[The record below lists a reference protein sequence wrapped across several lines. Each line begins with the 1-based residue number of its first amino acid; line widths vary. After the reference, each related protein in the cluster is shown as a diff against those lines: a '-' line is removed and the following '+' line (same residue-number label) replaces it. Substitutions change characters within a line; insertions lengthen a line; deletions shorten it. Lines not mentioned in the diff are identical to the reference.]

1 MFASFFFY
9 TFIEISLSNRDKW
22 TTNREKGP
30 MSKRWMNMETR
41 MWAVD
46 KNVDNLKTYS
56 QIIEAAQKLQEN
68 EVVAFPTETVY
79 GLGGNAQSDAAV
91 VKIFEAKGR
100 PADNPLII
108 HISDRKQIH
117 SFVKSVPEKAKRL
130 MDAFW
135 PGALTLILENEKGV
149 LSEKATAGL
158 KTVAVRMPDHPV
170 ALALIEA
177 SGLPLAAPSANLSG
191 RPSPTTAAHVLEDLT
206 GRIAGIV
213 DGGPTGVGVESTVV
227 DCTGKIPVI
236 LRPGGVTREQL
247 EEVVGEV
254 GTDPALVDADQAP
267 RAPGMKYRHYAPD
280 APFYLVNGT
289 REQVQQLVQEKQ
301 EEGLKVGVMTTQEN
315 KEFYEADKVIACG
328 ERSRLETVA
337 AALYDTLRSF
347 NQEDLDIIF
356 GEVFPEHGVG
366 QAIMNR
372 LSKASGLPIIEK

>member
-1 MFASFFFY
+1 
-9 TFIEISLSNRDKW
+9 
-22 TTNREKGP
+22 
-30 MSKRWMNMETR
+30 METT
-41 MWAVD
+41 MWTVD
-46 KNVDNLKTYS
+46 KNVDNLKTYP
-56 QIIEAAQKLQEN
+56 QIIEAAQKLKEN

-79 GLGGNAQSDAAV
+79 GLGGNAKSDEAV
-91 VKIFEAKGR
+91 LKIFNAKGR
-100 PADNPLII
+100 PGDNPLIV
-108 HISDRKQIH
+108 HISDREQIRPL
-117 SFVKSVPEKAKRL
+117 VKAIPEKAKLL

-135 PGALTLILENEKGV
+135 PGPLTIILEQESGV

-158 KTVAVRMPDHPV
+158 STVAVRMPDHPV

-191 RPSPTTAAHVLEDLT
+191 KPSPTTAAHVADDLT

-213 DGGPTGVGVESTVV
+213 NGGATGVGVESTVV
-227 DCTGKIPVI
+227 DCTGDIPVI

-247 EEVVGEV
+247 EDVVGEISF
-254 GTDPALVDADQAP
+254 DPALKDSEQAP
-267 RAPGMKYRHYAPD
+267 KAPGMKYRHYAPN

-289 REQVQQLVQEKQ
+289 SSDIQQLVQEKRN
-301 EEGLKVGVMTTQEN
+301 EGMKVGVMTTKEN
-315 KEFYEADKVIACG
+315 EDFYDANAVIACG

-337 AALYDTLRSF
+337 EALYDTLRAF
-347 NQEDLDIIF
+347 NHEDLDIIY